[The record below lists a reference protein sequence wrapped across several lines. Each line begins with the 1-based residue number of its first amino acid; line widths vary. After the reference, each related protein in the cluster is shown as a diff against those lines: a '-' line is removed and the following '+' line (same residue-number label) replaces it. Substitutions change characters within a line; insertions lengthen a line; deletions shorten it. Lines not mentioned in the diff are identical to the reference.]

1 MLQEAKETLTAYS
14 VMFCMF
20 AALCFGRIE
29 YKIVTSTEKI
39 TGAMHSTAYFTLYQ
53 QNWSFIRGE
62 HTGLPDYVFDL
73 FQYVEDNLSGEK
85 MVPLMTETN
94 DYGQTYLYEGASGY
108 DFPDFYEWRHTTEE
122 LRQAYYDW
130 DIHYT
135 VMMKDTQFEKEHGK
149 AVLSEDNVEIVFEN
163 EAGYVLKID
172 L

>member
-1 MLQEAKETLTAYS
+1 
-14 VMFCMF
+14 
-20 AALCFGRIE
+20 
-29 YKIVTSTEKI
+29 
-39 TGAMHSTAYFTLYQ
+39 
-53 QNWSFIRGE
+53 
-62 HTGLPDYVFDL
+62 
-73 FQYVEDNLSGEK
+73 

-135 VMMKDTQFEKEHGK
+135 VMMKGTEFEKKHGK
-149 AVLSEDNVEIVFEN
+149 RVLAEKNVEIVFEN
-163 EAGYVLKID
+163 EAGYVLKIE